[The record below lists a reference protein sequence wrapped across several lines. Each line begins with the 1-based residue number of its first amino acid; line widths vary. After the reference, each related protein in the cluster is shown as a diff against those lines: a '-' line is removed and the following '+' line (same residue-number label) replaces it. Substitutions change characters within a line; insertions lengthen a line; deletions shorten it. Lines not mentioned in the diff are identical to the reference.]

1 MFHFFHIVFD
11 VLKSQMGAAY
21 VEHAVQTFLIL
32 FGERQLAEAIV
43 SGGSTGSRVVE
54 RFLSILTFIVSEPGP
69 TFRHWS
75 QPYLLNLDTLSL
87 FFTRLHSFFLG
98 RSRSAINLFFLRRRE
113 STLSSIGIRR
123 QCCGSDPEFSPAD
136 LDPYPALIID
146 RYPCLLIKIR
156 FNIFGEKSFVFKMK
170 FKGYGYKFL

>member
-1 MFHFFHIVFD
+1 MHSALNGFQVCEEMFHFFHIVFD

-75 QPYLLNLDTLSL
+75 QPYLLTWILYP
-87 FFTRLHSFFLG
+87 SFSHVYAVFLG
-98 RSRSAINLFFLRRRE
+98 RSRSVIVTFFLRRRG

-123 QCCGSDPEFSPAD
+123 QCCGSDP
-136 LDPYPALIID
+136 
-146 RYPCLLIKIR
+146 
-156 FNIFGEKSFVFKMK
+156 
-170 FKGYGYKFL
+170 